1 MNETVE
7 ELMNGTD
14 PSEVLSEQRMATFQD
29 LEDLRDWVFG
39 GTGINAA
46 INDVFS
52 GSMVDDEITNGALVL
67 DFRVMRSSFTANI
80 QLVDEGGPGMNIK
93 MDVRSNELDRSSTS
107 TGPDDRRALA
117 REFLRNT
124 QGLLETILSNRVEE
138 WTP

>member
-7 ELMNGTD
+7 KLKNGAD

-46 INDVFS
+46 INDVFN
-52 GSMVDDEITNGALVL
+52 GSMVDDEITNEALVL
-67 DFRVMRSSFTANI
+67 DFRAVQSNFTANLEI
-80 QLVDEGGPGMNIK
+80 LDQGLRVT
-93 MDVRSNELDRSSTS
+93 VRSNDQGESISSEV
-107 TGPDDRRALA
+107 PEDRRELA
-117 REFLRNT
+117 KQFLRNT
-124 QGLLETILSNRVEE
+124 EELIQMILSIRVAE